1 MSKTISATNTRLNSQ
16 QMLLLLSFASVYIIW
31 GSTYLAVRFAV
42 TSISPF
48 LLSSFRFLTA
58 GTILLLIAKL
68 TKAEIPTKAEF
79 KNAGMIGILLLV
91 TGNGGVI
98 WAAQYTPSSI
108 TALIIT
114 IEPVWVVLLLWMKST
129 HNKPTPVI
137 WIGITLGL
145 VGIVT
150 LIGPSNLD
158 KLEGLNPYAIAAIVF
173 SSISWAIGSIYA
185 LQLQLPKSAFM
196 STSIQM
202 FSASAVMFVVASA
215 LGEWATFN
223 PASITPVSFAA
234 FMYLVVFGS
243 VIGFTCY
250 GYLVRHASPTAAAT
264 HAYVNPIIAVLLG
277 WWIGKEIITPETILA
292 AVLIITAVVLI
303 IMKPDFSFLH
313 KK

>member
-1 MSKTISATNTRLNSQ
+1 MVTTFETDTRQNSQ
-16 QMLLLLSFASVYIIW
+16 RILLLLSFASVYIIW

-68 TKAEIPTKAEF
+68 TKAEIPSKTEV
-79 KNAGMIGILLLV
+79 KNAGIIGILLLV
-91 TGNGGVI
+91 TGNAGVI

-114 IEPVWVVLLLWMKST
+114 IEPVWVVLLLWFKSK

-137 WIGITLGL
+137 WLGIALGL

-150 LIGPSNLD
+150 LIGPSNLEHL
-158 KLEGLNPYAIAAIVF
+158 KGLNPWAITAIVF
-173 SSISWAIGSIYA
+173 SSISWAVGSIYS
-185 LQLQLPKSAFM
+185 LQLRMPKSAFM
-196 STSIQM
+196 STGIQM
-202 FSASAVMFVVASA
+202 FSASAVMFIVASL
-215 LGEWATFN
+215 LGEWGTFH
-223 PASITPVSFAA
+223 PASITSTSFIA

-243 VIGFTCY
+243 LIGFTSY
-250 GYLVRHASPTAAAT
+250 GYLVKHASPTAAAT
-264 HAYVNPIIAVLLG
+264 HAYVNPVIAVLLG
-277 WWIGKEIITPETILA
+277 WWIGKEIITSETILA
-292 AVLIITAVVLI
+292 AILIISAVVLI
-303 IMKPDFSFLH
+303 IMKPEIPFFN